1 MPLTQRS
8 RLRAT
13 SLSGSRTP
21 MGPSLKTRAAAQLL
35 DGEFERELGA
45 QRRLF
50 EEQGDGFAREGAGVV
65 AGRALDVGGEIE
77 EVEQFVVGEIEIFE
91 EIGMRRF

>member
-1 MPLTQRS
+1 MVFCEKTRATMPFTQRS

-21 MGPSLKTRAAAQLL
+21 DGPIDEYRIAAQLL
-35 DGEFERELGA
+35 DGEFESQPRA

-50 EEQGDGFAREGAGVV
+50 EQQGDRFAIER
-65 AGRALDVGGEIE
+65 RA
-77 EVEQFVVGEIEIFE
+77 
-91 EIGMRRF
+91 